1 LKFPQLSK
9 FFEFILADDVWKESA
24 YCFEIQYLPEH
35 YHLNGT
41 QDEISF
47 SIRNNLFWTPM
58 KKIAYDVFQ

>member
-1 LKFPQLSK
+1 M
-9 FFEFILADDVWKESA
+9 LADDVWKESA